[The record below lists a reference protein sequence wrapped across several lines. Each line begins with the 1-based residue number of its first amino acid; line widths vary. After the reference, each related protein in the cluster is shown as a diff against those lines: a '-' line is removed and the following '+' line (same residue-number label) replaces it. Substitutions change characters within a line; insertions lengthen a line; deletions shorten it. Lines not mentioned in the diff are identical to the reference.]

1 MSSSVRLQLNHIHA
15 KLILSNLSYH
25 YHPQIVCEG
34 DVFTGVCLCKGGP
47 CPGGHCTGV
56 GVSVGGLSPGWSLS
70 RVISVQGGLCL
81 GGLCL
86 GGLCPGGSLS
96 RGFSGVEIPTPVM
109 VTCGQ
114 HASYWNAFFLLY
126 CS

>member
-15 KLILSNLSYH
+15 KLILSNSSYH
-25 YHPQIVCEG
+25 YHPQIKFVKVMFSQVFVCAR
-34 DVFTGVCLCKGGP
+34 GVPVQGSLYRGGGLCRGSQSR
-47 CPGGHCTGV
+47 V
-56 GVSVGGLSPGWSLS
+56 VSVQGGLSPGWSLS
-70 RVISVQGGLCL
+70 RGSLSRGSLSR
-81 GGLCL
+81 
-86 GGLCPGGSLS
+86 GSLS

-114 HASYWNAFFLLY
+114 HASYWNAFFFLY